1 MLDKDAKKAYQRE
14 YMANR
19 RKKDA
24 QDGSGSTNPVRPIP
38 QQPLNVRPIVLDPP
52 NVRPDMLDLV
62 DCNCLHCQTNR
73 ANGSRH
79 SINHGPWKSAGELA
93 ANEINRVPLPGD
105 VDYAG
110 CV

>member
-1 MLDKDAKKAYQRE
+1 MLDKEAKKAYQRE

-52 NVRPDMLDLV
+52 NVRPDMLDLA
-62 DCNCLHCQTNR
+62 DCTCLHCQ
-73 ANGSRH
+73 GSRARGKTTV
-79 SINHGPWKSAGELA
+79 NHGAWKSASELEP
-93 ANEINRVPLPGD
+93 NEVNRVSLPGD
-105 VDYAG
+105 ADYAG